1 VERSSYAPA
10 DVLPSNEHA
19 PHLQRRGDRGPRLV
33 GLLRLAL
40 VLAVLL
46 AAIALGAQHAETLAP
61 GLQPLL
67 ATLAQGGRLALQ
79 AAVEQLARRSRM
91 PVSTTVD
98 LGRLLVLAVFVS
110 GLFWFARSRMR

>member
-1 VERSSYAPA
+1 M
-10 DVLPSNEHA
+10 LPSNEHA
-19 PHLQRRGDRGPRLV
+19 PHLQRRSDRGPRLV

-40 VLAVLL
+40 VLAAARRAPSLL
-46 AAIALGAQHAETLAP
+46 AAQHADTLAP
-61 GLQPLL
+61 GMQPLL
-67 ATLAQGGRLALQ
+67 ATLAQGGKLALQ

-91 PVSTTVD
+91 PVSTSVD

>member
-1 VERSSYAPA
+1 
-10 DVLPSNEHA
+10 VLPSNEHA
-19 PHLQRRGDRGPRLV
+19 PHLRRRGDRGPRIV

-40 VLAVLL
+40 VLAGLGM
-46 AAIALGAQHAETLAP
+46 AIALAAQHADTLAP
-61 GLQPLL
+61 GVQPLL
-67 ATLAQGGRLALQ
+67 ASLGEGGKLALQ

-91 PVSTTVD
+91 PVSTSVD